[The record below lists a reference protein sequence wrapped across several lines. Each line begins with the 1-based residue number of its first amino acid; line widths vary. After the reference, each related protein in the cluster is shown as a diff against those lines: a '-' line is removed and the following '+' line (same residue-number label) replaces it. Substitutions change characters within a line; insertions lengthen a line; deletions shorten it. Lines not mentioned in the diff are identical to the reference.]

1 MEVKK
6 TISTMLLSCLF
17 INNVVSSFAGALS
30 DDGRYETF
38 EGSNI
43 TVNDILEEDK
53 VDVKIEGNTLVNLAD
68 IESEFKIRNSNTYY
82 RDFTICE
89 VSKLKA
95 NTDYTFFIYKE
106 LLGNHNQNY
115 NIFEI
120 GLANQ
125 LNDTNTHPEMTIN
138 NGVGYSYYFDK
149 NKTKEIIKI
158 KVNFKN
164 FKECK
169 YLSVRPSR
177 RYSVPV
183 STEYCN
189 ADVRIVLLEG
199 DYTDKNI
206 EYFEG
211 IQSSFENQ
219 LITQEMI
226 NDGEEK
232 AENLGKY
239 KVEVKS
245 TGKNKLSGTGSA
257 STPDDVFSFIEDS
270 NGIITATNTVRDN
283 RAWKYE
289 NSQYFV
295 NLTPGTYTIS
305 VEIVKVPTINYSQ
318 VQLFLP
324 SGSSIWTYS
333 YNSIVSSGVGGKR
346 SYTFTV
352 NDYTTIGIIAKI
364 YDGAF
369 KIQVEEGAVPTECE
383 PYKESVNTFY
393 LNSPLLQEDAIEV
406 RNGQAYHVKRCREIV
421 FDGSDDEDWRN
432 RTSNFPSENTSLF
445 AYEVDNFKYGNAL
458 CDSFVIINVATE
470 LDKDGFMTSVNGDGY
485 AVYIRISKSKLSI
498 DDVGGFKEWLKNNPV
513 KVAYNLSEPIYE
525 PIKADLSIQLFKG
538 TTHIWNNSNIPATME
553 ITVDR
558 VLNRATEAVELA
570 KTSSTTEN
578 ISRARMWTNLLKESI
593 FKDQL
598 QNEINSITEIED
610 LKLEKKT
617 VTSNMDLY
625 VKSENM
631 LSMTLSTNFITFDN
645 YGGAEDIE
653 KLDALEISINSSLPY
668 SLNSYL
674 VSEIQNNDGSSM
686 IDRELFNIRESSQ
699 GEYKKFINIGE
710 KVVLKD
716 DCEAGN
722 SVIHNIDMKLEGSN
736 AHKADIYKTVIK
748 FEAEQ
753 K

>member
-1 MEVKK
+1 MKVKK
-6 TISTMLLSCLF
+6 AISIMLLSCLF

-30 DDGRYETF
+30 DDERYETF

-89 VSKLKA
+89 VSKLKT

-211 IQSSFENQ
+211 LQSSFENQ

-232 AENLGKY
+232 SENLGKY

-270 NGIITATNTVRDN
+270 NGIITATNAVRDN

-393 LNSPLLQEDAIEV
+393 LNSPLLQEDTIEV
-406 RNGQAYHVKRCREIV
+406 RNGQAYHIKRCREIV

-432 RTSNFPSENTSLF
+432 RTSNFPSESTSLF

-513 KVAYNLSEPIYE
+513 KVVYNLSEPIYE

-538 TTHIWNNSNIPATME
+538 TTHISNNSNIPANMKV
-553 ITVDR
+553 TVDR
-558 VLNRATEAVELA
+558 AANRAKEAIEAA
-570 KTSSTTEN
+570 KANPTVEN
-578 ISRARMWTNLLKESI
+578 ISQSRYWSNLMKESI
-593 FKDQL
+593 LKDEF
-598 QNEINSITEIED
+598 QNEINDNTDITDLSI
-610 LKLEKKT
+610 EKKT
-617 VTSNMDLY
+617 SSANVDMYIKMKNS
-625 VKSENM
+625 
-631 LSMTLSTNFITFDN
+631 LSLSLDTNSITFEN
-645 YGGAEDIE
+645 FNASED
-653 KLDALEISINSSLPY
+653 LEMRNAVNLTVSSSLPY
-668 SLNSYL
+668 KVNAYLEDELYNSDKSAIIDKSVLN
-674 VSEIQNNDGSSM
+674 IKNSS
-686 IDRELFNIRESSQ
+686 DN
-699 GEYKKFINIGE
+699 EYKAF
-710 KVVLKD
+710 
-716 DCEAGN
+716 N
-722 SVIHNIDMKLEGSN
+722 SVSTPLLLLDNQIEGDNISHSLDLILRGGST
-736 AHKADIYKTVIK
+736 HKADVYKTVIK
-748 FEAEQ
+748 FEVEQ

>member
-1 MEVKK
+1 MKVKK
-6 TISTMLLSCLF
+6 AISIMLLSCLF

-30 DDGRYETF
+30 DDERYETF

-89 VSKLKA
+89 VSKLKT

-211 IQSSFENQ
+211 LQSSFENQ

-232 AENLGKY
+232 SENLGKY

-270 NGIITATNTVRDN
+270 NGIITATNAVRDN

-393 LNSPLLQEDAIEV
+393 LNSPLLQEDTIEV
-406 RNGQAYHVKRCREIV
+406 RNGQAYHIKRCREIV

-432 RTSNFPSENTSLF
+432 RTSNFPSESTSLF

-513 KVAYNLSEPIYE
+513 KVVYNLSEPIYE

-538 TTHIWNNSNIPATME
+538 TTHISNNSNIPANMKV
-553 ITVDR
+553 TVDR
-558 VLNRATEAVELA
+558 AANRAKEAIEAA
-570 KTSSTTEN
+570 KANPTIEN
-578 ISRARMWTNLLKESI
+578 ISQSRYWSNLMKESI
-593 FKDQL
+593 LKDEF
-598 QNEINSITEIED
+598 QNEINDNTDITDLSI
-610 LKLEKKT
+610 EKKT
-617 VTSNMDLY
+617 ASANVDMYIKMKNS
-625 VKSENM
+625 
-631 LSMTLSTNFITFDN
+631 LSLSLDTNSITFEN
-645 YGGAEDIE
+645 FNASED
-653 KLDALEISINSSLPY
+653 LEMRNAVNLTVSSSLPY
-668 SLNSYL
+668 KVNAYLEDELYNSDKSAIIDKSVLN
-674 VSEIQNNDGSSM
+674 IKNSS
-686 IDRELFNIRESSQ
+686 DN
-699 GEYKKFINIGE
+699 EYKAF
-710 KVVLKD
+710 
-716 DCEAGN
+716 N
-722 SVIHNIDMKLEGSN
+722 SVSTPLLLLDNQIEGDNISHSLDLILRGGST
-736 AHKADIYKTVIK
+736 HKADVYKTVIK
-748 FEAEQ
+748 FEVEQ